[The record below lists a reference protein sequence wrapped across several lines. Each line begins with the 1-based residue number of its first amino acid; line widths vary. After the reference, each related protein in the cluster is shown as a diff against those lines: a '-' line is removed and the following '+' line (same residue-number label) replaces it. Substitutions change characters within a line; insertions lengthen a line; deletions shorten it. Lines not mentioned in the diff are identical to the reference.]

1 MFETTH
7 ISKQA
12 IEVAPD
18 GSQVRPL
25 LRCAG
30 GSMAHYTLEPGK
42 TSLPVVHK
50 TVDELWSVTAGRG
63 ELWRRCQDQEMIVT
77 LEKGV
82 CVSIL
87 TGVAFQFRA
96 LGAEPLEI
104 VAVTL
109 PPWPGA
115 EEAQHVHGCKSW
127 VPVISC

>member
-7 ISKQA
+7 ISEQVAEK
-12 IEVAPD
+12 APD
-18 GSQVRPL
+18 GSHVRPL

-30 GSMAHYTLEPGK
+30 GSMALFSLEPGK

-50 TVDELWSVTAGRG
+50 SVDELWSVIAGRG
-63 ELWRRCQDQEMIVT
+63 ELWRRCQGQEMIVT

-87 TGVAFQFRA
+87 AGVVFQFRA
-96 LGAEPLEI
+96 IGNESLEI
-104 VAVTL
+104 IAVTL

-115 EEAQHVHGCKSW
+115 DEASRVSGCKDWTLIKS
-127 VPVISC
+127 